1 MGKDV
6 DEIVVGAN
14 GTVWVAPVGTAAPA
28 DEAEAPGAGWVDMG
42 YTSEDGATLTDSK
55 TLEQIPVWQLFYAA
69 RRIITERDLNVAVVL
84 RQWSG
89 EKVKLAFGGG
99 EVTEPDVVG
108 NPGKYKYTPP
118 SPGEIDERAYMLDWV
133 DGTKH
138 YRLVIPRCMV
148 TENVETNLVRTAAAD
163 LPITV
168 GILGSDGVDP
178 WYLLTDDPAFAESVA
193 P

>member
-1 MGKDV
+1 MSKDV

-14 GTVWVAPVGTAAPA
+14 GTVWVAPVGTTAPATEIAAPA
-28 DEAEAPGAGWVDMG
+28 AGWVDMG
-42 YTSEDGATLTDSK
+42 YTSEDGATVSDSK

-69 RRIITERDLNVAVVL
+69 RRIITERDLNIAVVL

-99 EVTEPDVVG
+99 EVTEPTADHF
-108 NPGKYKYTPP
+108 KYTPP

-148 TENVETNLVRTAAAD
+148 TENVETNIVRTAAAD

-178 WYLLTDDPAFAESVA
+178 WYLLTDDPSFADAVA